1 MGTTKKRGNGEG
13 TIFKREINGK
23 TFWVTEYTIAMYD
36 EKTGKRKRKTIY
48 GKTRQEVKNK
58 LEKIITDLN
67 TDSYVD
73 KSKVKFKDL
82 TKEFIDNGY
91 KLNQL
96 SDSSYVRKLNT
107 YNQICTHYMADMEI
121 QKISEDDL
129 KDFLIY
135 ITKYSNSVIGK
146 IYGVVNNTFKRAVR
160 KNIIKCNFLD
170 DKMEFCKPKSNRK
183 DKNVHGFT
191 IDEQKKF
198 INAMIN
204 DTSYKYHYQFLLS
217 LYTGMRMGEIN
228 ALDKDL
234 DIDFD
239 NKIIHVRRT
248 LTKNTEDKT
257 VMGSYT
263 KTKNGIRD
271 IVMDEQVEFIL
282 KEYINKE
289 YQPNTENLLFFNV
302 KKNTYYTTGQIN
314 MVFKRFC
321 EHYNIG
327 KGYDV
332 NQHMLRHTFATRC
345 IEAGMPANVLSKI
358 MGHADIRTT
367 LEIYCDVFDN
377 YEKQHSN
384 RTYDYLNKNNL
395 LLSQINDDNIPSE
408 ELDKIVNNIKKM
420 YLKKDDKL
428 IKILKLIA

>member
-121 QKISEDDL
+121 QKISEEDL

-160 KNIIKCNFLD
+160 KNIIKYNFLD

-198 INAMIN
+198 INAIIN

>member
-23 TFWVTEYTIAMYD
+23 TLWVTEYTIAMYD

-73 KSKVKFKDL
+73 KSKIKFKNL
-82 TKEFIDNGY
+82 TKELIDNSY

-107 YNQICTHYMADMEI
+107 YNQICSHYMADMEI

-160 KNIIKCNFLD
+160 KNIIKYNFLD
-170 DKMEFCKPKSNRK
+170 DKMEFCKPKSSKK

-191 IDEQKKF
+191 VEEQKQF
-198 INAMIN
+198 IQSIKN
-204 DTSYKYHYQFLLS
+204 DTRFKYHYQFLLS

-234 DIDFD
+234 DIDFK

-248 LTKNTEDKT
+248 LTKNTNDKT

-282 KEYINKE
+282 KEYLNKE
-289 YQPNTENLLFFNV
+289 YQPNSENLLFFNL

-321 EHYNIG
+321 EHYCIG

-384 RTYDYLNKNNL
+384 RTYDYLSKNNL
-395 LLSQINDDNIPSE
+395 LLSQINNDNIPNE
-408 ELDKIVNNIKKM
+408 QLEKIVNNIKKM
-420 YLKKDDKL
+420 YQKRDDKL

>member
-23 TFWVTEYTIAMYD
+23 TLWVTEYTIAMYD

-73 KSKVKFKDL
+73 KSKIKFKNL
-82 TKEFIDNGY
+82 TKELIDNSY

-107 YNQICTHYMADMEI
+107 YNQICSHYMADMEI

-160 KNIIKCNFLD
+160 KNIIKYNFLD
-170 DKMEFCKPKSNRK
+170 DKMEFCKPKSSKK

-191 IDEQKKF
+191 VEEQKQF
-198 INAMIN
+198 IQSIKN
-204 DTSYKYHYQFLLS
+204 DTRFKYHYQFLLS

-234 DIDFD
+234 DIDFK

-248 LTKNTEDKT
+248 LTKNTNDKT

-282 KEYINKE
+282 KEYLNKE
-289 YQPNTENLLFFNV
+289 YQHNSENLLFFNL

-384 RTYDYLNKNNL
+384 RTYDYLSKNNL
-395 LLSQINDDNIPSE
+395 LLSQINDDNIPNE
-408 ELDKIVNNIKKM
+408 QLEKIVNNIKKM
-420 YLKKDDKL
+420 YQKRDDKL

>member
-160 KNIIKCNFLD
+160 KNIIKYNFLD

-198 INAMIN
+198 INAIIN

-282 KEYINKE
+282 KEYINKG

>member
-58 LEKIITDLN
+58 LEKIITELN

-198 INAMIN
+198 INAIIN

>member
-1 MGTTKKRGNGEG
+1 MGTSKKRGNGEG

-58 LEKIITDLN
+58 LEKIITELN

-73 KSKVKFKDL
+73 KSKVKFKEL

-107 YNQICTHYMADMEI
+107 YNQICSHYMSDMEI
-121 QKISEDDL
+121 QKITEDDL

-160 KNIIKCNFLD
+160 KNIIKYNFLD
-170 DKMEFCKPKSNRK
+170 DKIEFCKPKSNKK
-183 DKNVHGFT
+183 DKSVHGFT
-191 IDEQKKF
+191 IEEQKQF
-198 INAMIN
+198 IQAIKN
-204 DTSYKYHYQFLLS
+204 DTRFKYHYQFLLS

-234 DIDFD
+234 DIDFK
-239 NKIIHVRRT
+239 NKVIHVRRT
-248 LTKNTEDKT
+248 LTKDTTDKT
-257 VMGSYT
+257 IMGSYT

>member
-58 LEKIITDLN
+58 LEKIITELN

-73 KSKVKFKDL
+73 KSKVKFKEL

-107 YNQICTHYMADMEI
+107 YNQICSHYMADMEI
-121 QKISEDDL
+121 QKITEDDL

-160 KNIIKCNFLD
+160 KNIIKYNFLD
-170 DKMEFCKPKSNRK
+170 DKIEFCKPKSNKK
-183 DKNVHGFT
+183 DKSVHGFT
-191 IDEQKKF
+191 IEEQKQF
-198 INAMIN
+198 IQAIKN
-204 DTSYKYHYQFLLS
+204 DTRFKYHYQFLLS

-234 DIDFD
+234 DIDFK
-239 NKIIHVRRT
+239 NKVIHIRRT
-248 LTKNTEDKT
+248 LTKDTNDKT
-257 VMGSYT
+257 VMGSYA

-345 IEAGMPANVLSKI
+345 IEAGMPANVLSKV